1 MLNGYPDAETAEKIL
16 EEAEKKNPGPW
27 VQHSR
32 NVAQAAKNIAECCPG
47 LNEKKAF
54 VLGLLH
60 DIGRREGT
68 KDTKGMDHVFDG
80 YRYCMSLGFNDCAR
94 ICITHSFPS
103 GDVREAQGPWG
114 SEEYCRSVGEI
125 LATIRYDDYD
135 RLIQLCDAVGDASG
149 FCLIE
154 KRLIDVA
161 LRNGVD
167 GFTQKKWKAHFS
179 IKDHFET
186 IMGKSIYTVLPG
198 AVENTFPGVV

>member
-1 MLNGYPDAETAEKIL
+1 MPNGYPDAETAERIL
-16 EEAEKKNPGPW
+16 TEAERKSPGPW
-27 VQHSR
+27 GQHSR

-47 LNEKKAF
+47 LDAQKAF

-60 DIGRREGT
+60 DIGRREGA
-68 KDTKGMDHVFDG
+68 KGMDHVLDG
-80 YRYCMSLGFNDCAR
+80 YRYCMSLGFPDCAR

-103 GDVREAQGPWG
+103 GDIREAQGPWG
-114 SEEYCRSVGEI
+114 SEEYRQSAGEI
-125 LATIRYDDYD
+125 LAAIRYDDYD

-179 IKDHFET
+179 IKDHFESM
-186 IMGKSIYTVLPG
+186 MGKSIYAVLPG
-198 AVENTFPGVV
+198 VVENTFSGMV